1 MYGSAIAVFYYFF
14 SKKTINYCT
23 FQKYVITLHS
33 QNGNNASIEIRHP
46 LKQKIALWCNGS
58 TSDSGSA
65 CGGSNPSKA
74 TKKSQLIKF
83 NQLRFLLCR
92 IFHKRSRNR
101 HSKFGLRLRL
111 LTVLV
116 NYSGS
121 RTLRME
127 ECKWGLEARIE
138 WFLLLRIDSIMTPA
152 SFAISCPADTSHRFR
167 LSSQ

>member
-65 CGGSNPSKA
+65 CGGSK
-74 TKKSQLIKF
+74 LIKF